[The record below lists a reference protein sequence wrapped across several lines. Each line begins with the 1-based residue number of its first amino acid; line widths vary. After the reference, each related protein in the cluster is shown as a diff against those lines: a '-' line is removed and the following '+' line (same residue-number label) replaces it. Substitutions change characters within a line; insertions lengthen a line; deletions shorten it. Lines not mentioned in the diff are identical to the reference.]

1 MTAPPRHGIELAAS
15 LGTKVVLTARRVTQ
29 LTQTADEITANSGQA
44 IYQQVDVTVNA
55 LGHMDVLVNDAGL
68 LAIADAIEQ
77 PAEVDI
83 NDIVLRP
90 TVQAFE
96 APHAAGPQL
105 AGPAGDSSGQRS
117 CHQGLQRRGGAP
129 NQCAQLMLV
138 IKEASF

>member
-15 LGTKVVLTARRVTQ
+15 LGTQVVLTARRMEQ

-68 LAIADAIEQ
+68 LAIAYAIEQ

-83 NDIVLRP
+83 NEIVLRP
-90 TVQAFE
+90 TVQEF
-96 APHAAGPQL
+96 
-105 AGPAGDSSGQRS
+105 
-117 CHQGLQRRGGAP
+117 
-129 NQCAQLMLV
+129 
-138 IKEASF
+138 

>member
-83 NDIVLRP
+83 NEIVLRP
-90 TVQAFE
+90 TVQEF
-96 APHAAGPQL
+96 
-105 AGPAGDSSGQRS
+105 
-117 CHQGLQRRGGAP
+117 
-129 NQCAQLMLV
+129 
-138 IKEASF
+138 